1 MKKDVKLYNALFPL
15 WMFWL
20 LSPIVFLIC
29 IVGNF
34 LIDSAVVLICAAVLK
49 TADKKEFYKKRIVSV
64 YVLGFAADFVGFT
77 LMMLFMVA
85 GISSMGDEWYLT
97 IPTLII
103 TAFLLYFFNYKISFK
118 DLEKSQRIKFSLTVA
133 IATAPYT
140 FLVPSSWL
148 YGF

>member
-1 MKKDVKLYNALFPL
+1 MKKDVKLYNVFFPL

-29 IVGNF
+29 IASNF

-49 TADKKEFYKKRIVSV
+49 IANKKEFYKKRVLKV
-64 YVLGFAADFVGFT
+64 YLLGFSADLVGFS
-77 LMMLFMVA
+77 LMMIFMYV
-85 GISSMGDEWYLT
+85 GISPMGDEWYLT

-148 YGF
+148 YG